1 MLKQMLKNR
10 AVKQRNQLKREI
22 DDLREHENRIKEQM
36 AAKDATIGTLEK
48 DSQFAGV
55 ADIEKKSLQSLTL
68 TLCHYVKV
76 RTGLELKLIK
86 TY

>member
-1 MLKQMLKNR
+1 MLKEILKNR
-10 AVKQRNQLKREI
+10 AVKQRNQLKKDI
-22 DDLREHENRIKEQM
+22 DDLREHEDRIKDQM
-36 AAKDATIGTLEK
+36 AAKHVTIEALEK